1 MSRDRKS
8 EWPICIMILISC
20 ACFYFQPIVARAQ
33 ETAPTAMKPLQLKP
47 KQVKP
52 VQLFS
57 TIDHGDVELAP
68 PMITIRYGQSVLTL
82 NQGGNGTINVPE
94 NSNLLDPQGRVSMT
108 IEYTLRNKTAKA
120 FQFNAVLVYE
130 NTTVGTAPVTL
141 FGNGSKTVSQTVS
154 MQSTNQAKSLRIQG
168 PVGVS
173 DDTPIIFFNASLWT
187 RVYPL

>member
-1 MSRDRKS
+1 MSRDRKF
-8 EWPICIMILISC
+8 EWPKRILIVVFC
-20 ACFYFQPIVARAQ
+20 ACFYFQPAIARAQ
-33 ETAPTAMKPLQLKP
+33 ETAPTAVKPLQLKP

-52 VQLFS
+52 LQLFS

-82 NQGGNGTINVPE
+82 NQGGNGTINIPE

-108 IEYTLRNKTAKA
+108 IEYTLRNKTSKA
-120 FQFNAVLVYE
+120 FQFNAILVYA
-130 NTTVGTAPVTL
+130 NTTVGSTPVTL

-154 MQSTNQAKSLRIQG
+154 LQSTNQAKSLRIQG

>member
-8 EWPICIMILISC
+8 VWPICIMILISC
-20 ACFYFQPIVARAQ
+20 AFFYFQPIVARAQ

-82 NQGGNGTINVPE
+82 NQGGNGTINIPE

-120 FQFNAVLVYE
+120 FQFNAVLVYA
-130 NTTVGTAPVTL
+130 NTTVGTTPVTL

-154 MQSTNQAKSLRIQG
+154 LQPTNQAKSLRIQG

-173 DDTPIIFFNASLWT
+173 DDTHIIFFNASLWT